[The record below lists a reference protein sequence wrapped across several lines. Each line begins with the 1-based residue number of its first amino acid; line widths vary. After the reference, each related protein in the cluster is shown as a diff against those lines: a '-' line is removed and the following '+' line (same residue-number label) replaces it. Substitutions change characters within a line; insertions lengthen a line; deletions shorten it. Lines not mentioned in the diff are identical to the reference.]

1 MVHISD
7 LDIHS
12 LHLHELRFGFIELAM
27 LKVWHRTAE
36 DTVCKQ
42 QTQRMDRLISSED
55 IYFFSLSACI
65 RTRPNSFIRLR
76 IVEKGSDGPQCHFK
90 SNEHVATAAAHDLL
104 STLIGFQRPN

>member
-55 IYFFSLSACI
+55 IYFFRYLHVYVLAQTRLSDYGLSKKGAMGLNVI
-65 RTRPNSFIRLR
+65 SNRT
-76 IVEKGSDGPQCHFK
+76 
-90 SNEHVATAAAHDLL
+90 
-104 STLIGFQRPN
+104 ST

>member
-36 DTVCKQ
+36 D
-42 QTQRMDRLISSED
+42 
-55 IYFFSLSACI
+55 SLQAANAADGSA
-65 RTRPNSFIRLR
+65 
-76 IVEKGSDGPQCHFK
+76 D
-90 SNEHVATAAAHDLL
+90 
-104 STLIGFQRPN
+104 